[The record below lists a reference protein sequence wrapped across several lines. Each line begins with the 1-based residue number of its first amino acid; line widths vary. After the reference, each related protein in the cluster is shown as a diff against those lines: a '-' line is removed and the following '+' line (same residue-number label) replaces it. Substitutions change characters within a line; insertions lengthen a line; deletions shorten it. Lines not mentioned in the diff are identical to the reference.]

1 MTKSEFN
8 EIVANEMM
16 DAGQRIK
23 DSVAAAYALEKPND
37 IGNLIAACMTE
48 SVRAVFFSLEKSGFI
63 SFE

>member
-23 DSVAAAYALEKPND
+23 DNVAAAYDPENPND
-37 IGNLIAACMTE
+37 ISNLVTACITE

-63 SFE
+63 RFE